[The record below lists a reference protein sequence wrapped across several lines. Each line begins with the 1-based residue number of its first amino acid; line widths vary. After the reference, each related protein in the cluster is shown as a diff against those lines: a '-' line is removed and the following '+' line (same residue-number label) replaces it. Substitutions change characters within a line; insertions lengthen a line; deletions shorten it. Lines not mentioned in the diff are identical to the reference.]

1 MSTQAEHPAL
11 QLLLERARTGQ
22 RDDGARI
29 ALAIEGGG
37 LAVSMATGMAHALER
52 RGLTRWV
59 DAVYGTSAGALI
71 AAYAATRRLDDAAA
85 ILPATCNRE
94 FVDYRRVVRGSP
106 VVSLDYVIGLVR
118 ERPPVADGE
127 DPADLRVLVTGV
139 HDGRLRTLHEFRDL
153 DETLTAVRA
162 SMAIPFFAGA
172 AVDYRGELVSDGG
185 LIESIPVATPLA
197 EGATHVIVLRSRD
210 ADYRKGARAGW
221 YGLIEDRVIN
231 RLPGTI
237 PDLIRARP
245 ARYDAEADALAEAG
259 KGEGALAGRV
269 VQLAPQPGTPLV
281 RRLEADRQ
289 KVVAAMRDGAR
300 VVDAAL
306 SAAG

>member
-1 MSTQAEHPAL
+1 MSEEASHPAL
-11 QLLLERARTGQ
+11 QLLLERARTGR

-29 ALAIEGGG
+29 ALGIEGGG
-37 LAVSMATGMAHALER
+37 LAVSMATGMAHELER
-52 RGLTRWV
+52 RGLTRHL

-71 AAYAATRRLDDAAA
+71 AAYAATGRLDDAAA
-85 ILPATCNRE
+85 ILPETCNRE
-94 FVDYRRVVRGSP
+94 FVDYRRLVRGSP
-106 VVSLDYVIGLVR
+106 VVSLDYVMGLVR
-118 ERPPVADGE
+118 ERPPVPVAG

-139 HDGRLRTLHEFRDL
+139 SDGRLRTLHGFRDL
-153 DETLTAVRA
+153 EETLTAVRA

-210 ADYRKGARAGW
+210 AAYRKGARAGW

-231 RLPGTI
+231 RLPGAI

-245 ARYDAEADALAEAG
+245 ARYDAEADALAAAG
-259 KGEGALAGRV
+259 SGEGALAETV
-269 VQLAPQPGTPLV
+269 VQLAPAPGTPLV
-281 RRLEADRQ
+281 RRLEADRA
-289 KVVAAMRDGAR
+289 KVLAAMRDGAR
-300 VVDAAL
+300 VVQTAL
-306 SAAG
+306 RSAS